1 MKRFTIP
8 VAAMLL
14 SFSLFS
20 CEEDGTIAE
29 NPDMTEEHP
38 IPTTDYT
45 ALGYKYGESF
55 GAGSLQVRD
64 TVAAAYAS
72 AEKGFPYDS
81 LTFCKKMT
89 PALAACQWPFEKYIK
104 ASMADSTFAAWEAGF
119 IDGCAKAIGKD
130 KLVVNS
136 LLNEFKEV
144 DMNDVSSNTNIQKV
158 LHMSMILG
166 GKQPK
171 LVNQKVL

>member
-1 MKRFTIP
+1 MKRYIFP
-8 VAAMLL
+8 VAALLL

-20 CEEDGTIAE
+20 CEEDGTIVE
-29 NPDMTEEHP
+29 STMSEEHP

-55 GAGSLQVRD
+55 GTGALQVRD
-64 TVAAAYAS
+64 TVAAAYTS

-89 PALAACQWPFEKYIK
+89 PALADCQWPFEKYLK
-104 ASMADSTFAAWEAGF
+104 ASMVDSTFAQWEAGF
-119 IDGCAKAIGKD
+119 IDGCAKAINSD
-130 KLVVNS
+130 KLTVNA

-144 DMNDVSSNTNIQKV
+144 DMENVSSTTNIQKA